1 MTFHGHNDVVVLKEN
16 SEWLRYV
23 FWGAAFGMCFLV
35 VNIINAPDLDYGKL
49 YGSVAGALLLG
60 FCGFVLKIRRITIDP
75 VKRIVTIDIQ
85 GFRQS
90 SIDRIKID
98 DIQNI
103 LVFMVPDTY
112 EDSNGRSRPCKSWS
126 IALALKDRK
135 VTLNQNPLTQKQAS
149 DISSA
154 IQKLI
159 QVEEI
164 AENTEEAI
172 MTLLQDGRKIDAI
185 KFAASKL
192 GLTLKQAKDFVEKL
206 ST

>member
-1 MTFHGHNDVVVLKEN
+1 MTFHSNSDVVVLKEN

-35 VNIINAPDLDYGKL
+35 VTIINAPNLEYGKL
-49 YGSVAGALLLG
+49 YGSLTGLMLLG
-60 FCGFVLKIRRITIDP
+60 FSGFVLKTRRITVDP
-75 VKRIVTIDIQ
+75 VKQEITILIK
-85 GFRQS
+85 GFRQA
-90 SIDRIKID
+90 SIERIRFD
-98 DIQNI
+98 EVQNI

-112 EDSNGRSRPCKSWS
+112 EDSNGRTKPCESWS
-126 IALALKDRK
+126 IALALNARK
-135 VTLNQNPLTQKQAS
+135 VTLNQNPLTQKQAL

-154 IQKLI
+154 LQKL
-159 QVEEI
+159 VHVKEVS
-164 AENTEEAI
+164 ENTEEVI

-206 ST
+206 SA